1 MDTYTHALIRE
12 TGVILGVTALVLFLG
27 VVLWYA
33 ADLFLLVFAGALL
46 AVFLRGL
53 SDGLS
58 QYTALSDSGSLAL
71 VVLALLAVFGVG
83 VWLLAPEVS
92 VQLDQLIEQLPRSVK
107 QIKILIGHYEWGR
120 HLVANMPNAGEMI
133 PDQLQGQGLG
143 NVLGKVAGLFSMT
156 FGAIAGLLLFLF
168 IGLFFAAELSL
179 YVNGLIRL
187 VPIARR
193 VRARA
198 VLDAIGHALRWWLI
212 GRVFSMAV
220 VALAT
225 ALGLQLLGIPLAIT
239 LGLIAGLLGFVPGI
253 GPILATVPAA
263 LVALLQSPLQVLY
276 VVVLYVAGQL
286 VEGYLLMPLV
296 QRYTVALPP
305 VLTVVGVVLLTV
317 LLGGLGLVL
326 AAPLTVVVFILV
338 KMLYI
343 EDMLGDVMEAP
354 AEQYNSSVA
363 TPYPSG
369 VFRPRRTLS
378 S

>member
-12 TGVILGVTALVLFLG
+12 TVVILGITVLALFLG
-27 VVLWYA
+27 VVVWYA
-33 ADLFLLVFAGALL
+33 VDLLLLVFAGALL

-58 QYTALSDSGSLAL
+58 RHTPLSDSWSLAV
-71 VVLALLAVFGVG
+71 VVLTLLAVFGVG
-83 VWLLAPEVS
+83 AWLLAPEVS

-107 QIKILIGHYEWGR
+107 QIKTLIGHYEWGR

-133 PDQLQGQGLG
+133 PDQIQGLG
-143 NVLGKVAGLFSMT
+143 NVLGKAASFFSMT
-156 FGAIAGLLLFLF
+156 FGAIAGFLLFLF
-168 IGLFFAAELSL
+168 IGLFFAAEPSL
-179 YVNGLIRL
+179 YINGLIRL
-187 VPIARR
+187 VPMAKRT
-193 VRARA
+193 RARA
-198 VLDAIGHALRWWLI
+198 VLDAIGQALRWWLI

-220 VALAT
+220 VAVAT
-225 ALGLQLLGIPLAIT
+225 AIGLQLLGMPLAIA
-239 LGLIAGLLGFVPGI
+239 LGLIAGLLSFVPGI
-253 GPILATVPAA
+253 GPILAIVPAA

-276 VVVLYVAGQL
+276 VVVLYVAVQL

-305 VLTVVGVVLLTV
+305 VLAVVGVVLLGV

-326 AAPLTVVVFILV
+326 AAPLTIVVFILV

-343 EDMLGDVMEAP
+343 EDVLGDVMEAP
-354 AEQYNSSVA
+354 GEQYNSSAA

-369 VFRPRRTLS
+369 VFRSRRTLS